1 MSSIAL
7 LREVKQLH
15 SVSDR
20 LDSLAEQYLF
30 VQNTQMLRS
39 NLDEGIGVQASCLP
53 LLTSP
58 LNQ

>member
-15 SVSDR
+15 SVGDR
-20 LDSLAEQYLF
+20 LDSLAEQRPL

-39 NLDEGIGVQASCLP
+39 NLDEGIGVEAVCLP